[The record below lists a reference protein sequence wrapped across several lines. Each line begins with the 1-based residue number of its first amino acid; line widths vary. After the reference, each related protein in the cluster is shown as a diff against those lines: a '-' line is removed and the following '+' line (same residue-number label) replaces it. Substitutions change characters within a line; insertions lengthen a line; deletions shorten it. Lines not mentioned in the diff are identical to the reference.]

1 MGTQLAKLR
10 SGCGRCERPERAV
23 FLGGDGLGV
32 GGEVGREGGRR
43 EGERAAVAQSAP
55 TSCMKIALGNCPGWG
70 QVAIA

>member
-1 MGTQLAKLR
+1 M
-10 SGCGRCERPERAV
+10 
-23 FLGGDGLGV
+23 GV